1 MKTQDLKHLS
11 ALIAALFAGSAG
23 ASGFQLLE
31 QNASGIGNA
40 FAGSAA
46 VAENASTIYFNPAG
60 MTELKDREFSIGA
73 TAIKPGFKFQNQ
85 GSSVGTLSTAGSG
98 GDAGHWGVAPN
109 GYLSWKLQDG
119 LYAGIGFG
127 APFGSKTDYEAPW
140 TGSAQSN
147 QFDVKTYNINPSI
160 AWKANDVVSWGFGLN
175 WQRLTADYSRQLAVV
190 PTVPPGLPGATPL
203 ALSIDDNAWGW
214 NVGALIK
221 LAPATKVGVS
231 YRSKIKYDLTG
242 TLTGGSPS
250 AAVNAAIGAN
260 VKASV
265 TLPDTFIASV
275 AHQLN
280 PSWELLGDLSW
291 TGWSSIPKIDIV
303 RTSGAAA
310 GTVAQTLDTEFRDTW
325 RVAVGANYKYN
336 DAWKFKYGVA
346 YDQTPV
352 KGATTRLAS
361 LPDNNRIWLSTG
373 AQWKLSQASTLD
385 FGLAYLYLKD
395 AQIQN
400 NQAAAGRGALNGT
413 YKDSG
418 WVMGLQYSQS
428 F

>member
-1 MKTQDLKHLS
+1 MKTHNIKHLS
-11 ALIAALFAGSAG
+11 AVIAALFAGSAG
-23 ASGFQLLE
+23 AAGFQLLE

-40 FAGSAA
+40 YAGSAA

-73 TAIKPGFKFQNQ
+73 TAIKPSFKFQNQ
-85 GSSVGTLSTAGSG
+85 GSSVGTLGTAGSG
-98 GDAGHWGVAPN
+98 GDAGSVGVAPN

-119 LYAGIGFG
+119 LFAGIGFG
-127 APFGSKTDYEAPW
+127 APFGSKTEYDAPW
-140 TGSAQSN
+140 TGSAHSN
-147 QFDVKTYNINPSI
+147 KFDVKTYNINPSI
-160 AWKANDVVSWGFGLN
+160 AWKASDMVSLGFGLN
-175 WQRLTADYSRQLAVV
+175 WQRLTADYTRQLAVV
-190 PTVPPGLPGATPL
+190 PVLPPGLPGATPL

-214 NVGALIK
+214 NVGGLFK
-221 LAPATKVGVS
+221 LAPTTKLGVS

-242 TLTGGSPS
+242 TLRGGSAS
-250 AAVNAAIGAN
+250 AAVNSAVAAN
-260 VKASV
+260 VKADVS
-265 TLPDTFIASV
+265 LPDTFIASMT
-275 AHQLN
+275 HQLN
-280 PSWELLGDLSW
+280 PSWELLGDVSW

-310 GTVAQTLDTEFRDTW
+310 GTVAQTLHTEFRDTW
-325 RVAVGANYKYN
+325 RLALGANYKYN

-361 LPDNNRIWLSTG
+361 LPDNNRIWISTG
-373 AQWKLSQASTLD
+373 AQWKLSQTSTID

-395 AQIQN
+395 AQIQS
-400 NQAAAGRGALNGT
+400 NQTATGQGSLNGT

-418 WVMGLQYSQS
+418 LVMGLQYSQS

>member
-1 MKTQDLKHLS
+1 
-11 ALIAALFAGSAG
+11 
-23 ASGFQLLE
+23 
-31 QNASGIGNA
+31 
-40 FAGSAA
+40 
-46 VAENASTIYFNPAG
+46 
-60 MTELKDREFSIGA
+60 
-73 TAIKPGFKFQNQ
+73 
-85 GSSVGTLSTAGSG
+85 
-98 GDAGHWGVAPN
+98 
-109 GYLSWKLQDG
+109 
-119 LYAGIGFG
+119 
-127 APFGSKTDYEAPW
+127 
-140 TGSAQSN
+140 
-147 QFDVKTYNINPSI
+147 
-160 AWKANDVVSWGFGLN
+160 
-175 WQRLTADYSRQLAVV
+175 
-190 PTVPPGLPGATPL
+190 
-203 ALSIDDNAWGW
+203 
-214 NVGALIK
+214 
-221 LAPATKVGVS
+221 
-231 YRSKIKYDLTG
+231 
-242 TLTGGSPS
+242 
-250 AAVNAAIGAN
+250 
-260 VKASV
+260 
-265 TLPDTFIASV
+265 
-275 AHQLN
+275 
-280 PSWELLGDLSW
+280 LLGDLSW